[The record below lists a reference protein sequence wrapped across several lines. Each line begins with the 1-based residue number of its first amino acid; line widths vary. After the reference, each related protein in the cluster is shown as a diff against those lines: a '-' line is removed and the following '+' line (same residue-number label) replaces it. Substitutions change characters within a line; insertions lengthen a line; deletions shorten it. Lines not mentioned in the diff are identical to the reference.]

1 MKDEKRIL
9 ALILEKDKT
18 VVATIDNTLQTRP
31 YSVTVL
37 SKKEEAIP
45 LLKEKAFQLAIVG
58 DTEDSVSVFEI
69 MREIV
74 AVSPMTSMIL
84 VTELSEE
91 EVDEK
96 AEGYGILGHI
106 GRAAPSGDLTQLLDR
121 LEKILGSF

>member
-9 ALILEKDKT
+9 ALILEKDET
-18 VVATIDNTLQTRP
+18 VVASIDNTLQTRS
-31 YSVTVL
+31 YSVIVL
-37 SKKEEAIP
+37 SKKEEALN
-45 LLKEKAFQLAIVG
+45 LLKEKSYQLAIVG
-58 DTEDSVSVFEI
+58 NTEEGVSVFEI

-84 VTELSEE
+84 VTDLSEE

-106 GRAAPSGDLTQLLDR
+106 GRAVPSGDLVQLLDS
-121 LEKILGSF
+121 LEEILGSF

>member
-9 ALILEKDKT
+9 ALILEKDET
-18 VVATIDNTLQTRP
+18 VVASIDNTLQSRL

-37 SKKEEAIP
+37 SKKEEALN
-45 LLKEKAFQLAIVG
+45 LLKERVFQLAIVG
-58 DTEDSVSVFEI
+58 NTEDSASVFQI

-74 AVSPMTSMIL
+74 KVSPMTSMIL
-84 VTELSEE
+84 VTDLSEE

-106 GRAAPSGDLTQLLDR
+106 GGAVPLDNLAQLLDR
-121 LEKILGSF
+121 LEEILGSF

>member
-9 ALILEKDKT
+9 ALILEKDET
-18 VVATIDNTLQTRP
+18 VLASIDNTLQSRP

-37 SKKEEAIP
+37 SKQEEALN
-45 LLKEKAFQLAIVG
+45 LLKERVFQLAIVG
-58 DTEDSVSVFEI
+58 NTEGSASLFQI

-74 AVSPMTSMIL
+74 KVSPMTSMIL
-84 VTELSEE
+84 VTDLSEE

-106 GRAAPSGDLTQLLDR
+106 GRAVPSGDLAQLLDS
-121 LEKILGSF
+121 LEEILGSF

>member
-9 ALILEKDKT
+9 ALILEKDET
-18 VVATIDNTLQTRP
+18 VVATIDNTLQTRS

-37 SKKEEAIP
+37 SKKEEAIL
-45 LLKEKAFQLAIVG
+45 LLKERAFQLAIVG
-58 DTEDSVSVFEI
+58 NTGDSTSVFEI

-74 AVSPMTSMIL
+74 AASPMTSMIL
-84 VTELSEE
+84 VTDLSEE

-106 GRAAPSGDLTQLLDR
+106 SRAVPLNSLAQLLDR
-121 LEKILGSF
+121 LEEILGSF

>member
-9 ALILEKDKT
+9 ALILEKDET
-18 VVATIDNTLQTRP
+18 VVASIDNTLQGRP

-37 SKKEEAIP
+37 SKKEDARN
-45 LLKEKAFQLAIVG
+45 LLKERTFQLAIVG
-58 DTEDSVSVFEI
+58 NTEDSASVFGI

-74 AVSPMTSMIL
+74 AASPITSMIL
-84 VTELSEE
+84 VTDLSEE

-106 GRAAPSGDLTQLLDR
+106 GRAVPSGDLVQLLDS
-121 LEKILGSF
+121 LEEILGSF

>member
-18 VVATIDNTLQTRP
+18 VVASIDNILQSRP

-37 SKKEEAIP
+37 SKKEEAIH
-45 LLKEKAFQLAIVG
+45 LLKERAFQLAIVG
-58 DTEDSVSVFEI
+58 NTEDSAPVFGI

-74 AVSPMTSMIL
+74 AASPMTSMIL
-84 VTELSEE
+84 VTDLSEE
-91 EVDEK
+91 EVDER

-106 GRAAPSGDLTQLLDR
+106 GRAVPSGDLVQLLDS
-121 LEKILGSF
+121 LEEILGSF